1 MPGGCRAR
9 RGARASLG
17 CVSEPPQ
24 VPGRLVRV
32 AGLATHVV
40 AEAGPAGA
48 TLPPVLCS
56 SGLGGGWYDWK
67 LVLPALGEHAAALC
81 FDRPGLG
88 WSEPSPLGPS
98 LAGEAERIRA
108 LLTTPG
114 VLGPGAA
121 PIGPAVLVGF
131 SLSGFH
137 VEAFARLHPEL
148 TAGMVLIDGSA
159 EPEAEAPPTPEQAAR
174 SVALWQTVGR
184 LAAHTG
190 AATLGTPLM
199 RMLAVRATRLGGSDL
214 ADTSEVAAAGASGRV
229 FTAGL
234 LENATYQALAA
245 DLLELRCER
254 AFPADIPLRVIA
266 AYGVSPLAR
275 LLPFAG
281 GSLRREREQWRARQQ
296 QLTRMSARGK
306 LIELEDSAHFV
317 PYDRPDAV
325 IEAVAEVWAQLV

>member
-1 MPGGCRAR
+1 
-9 RGARASLG
+9 
-17 CVSEPPQ
+17 VSVSPR

-40 AEAGPAGA
+40 AEPGPHGSAK
-48 TLPPVLCS
+48 PPVLLS
-56 SGLGGGWYDWK
+56 SGLGGAWYDWR
-67 LVLPALGEHAAALC
+67 LVLPRLAEHAPALC

-88 WSEPSPLGPS
+88 WSEPSPVGPT
-98 LAGEAERIRA
+98 LAAEAERIKA

-114 VLGPGAA
+114 VLAPGAA
-121 PIGPAVLVGF
+121 ALGPAVVVGF

-137 VEAFARLHPEL
+137 MEAFARMYPEL
-148 TAGMVLIDGSA
+148 VAGMVLIDGSA
-159 EPEAEAPPTPEQAAR
+159 EPESPPPPTPEQAAR
-174 SVALWQTVGR
+174 SVTRWQSAGR
-184 LAAHTG
+184 LAARTG
-190 AATLGTPLM
+190 LAALGTPLM
-199 RMLAVRATRLGGSDL
+199 RALAVRSCRLGGSDL
-214 ADTSEVAAAGASGRV
+214 ADPADVAAAGASGRV

-234 LENATYQALAA
+234 LENATYHLLAA
-245 DLLELRCER
+245 QLLELRCER
-254 AFPADIPLRVIA
+254 PFPAELPLRVIA

-281 GSLRREREQWRARQQ
+281 GSLRRDREQWRARQE

-317 PYDRPDAV
+317 PYDRPDAI

>member
-1 MPGGCRAR
+1 MAR
-9 RGARASLG
+9 VSLG
-17 CVSEPPQ
+17 SVSVPPR

-40 AEAGPAGA
+40 AEAGPADPA
-48 TLPPVLCS
+48 RPPVLLS

-67 LVLPALGEHAAALC
+67 LVLPRLAEHAPALC

-88 WSEPSPLGPS
+88 WSEPSPVGPS

-114 VLGPGAA
+114 VLAPGAA
-121 PIGPAVLVGF
+121 PIGPAVVVGF

-148 TAGMVLIDGSA
+148 VAGMVLIDGSA
-159 EPEAEAPPTPEQAAR
+159 EPEPEAPATPEQADR
-174 SVALWQTVGR
+174 SLRLWQTVGQI
-184 LAAHTG
+184 AARTG
-190 AATLGTPLM
+190 AAAFGTPLM
-199 RMLAVRATRLGGSDL
+199 RALAVRATRLGGSDL
-214 ADTSEVAAAGASGRV
+214 ADAAEVAAAGASGRV

-234 LENATYQALAA
+234 LENATYHTLAA
-245 DLLELRCER
+245 QLLELRCER
-254 AFPADIPLRVIA
+254 PFPAGLPLRVIA
-266 AYGVSPLAR
+266 AYGVSPVAR

-281 GSLRREREQWRARQQ
+281 GSLRRRREPWRARQQ
-296 QLTRMSARGK
+296 QLTRMSAHGK

-317 PYDRPDAV
+317 PYDRPDA
-325 IEAVAEVWAQLV
+325 IIDAVAEVWAELV